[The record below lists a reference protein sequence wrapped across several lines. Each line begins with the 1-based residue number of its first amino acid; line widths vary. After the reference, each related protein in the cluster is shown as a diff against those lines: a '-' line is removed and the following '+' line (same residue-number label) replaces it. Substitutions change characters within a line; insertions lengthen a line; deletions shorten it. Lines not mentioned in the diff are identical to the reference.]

1 MDGWMDKWNRG
12 WDKQVLAVQDTLINV
27 TPKMSP
33 LGSFTKASM
42 EITSASPGT
51 HKDVGRNKCMCST
64 YIHVV

>member
-1 MDGWMDKWNRG
+1 MLG
-12 WDKQVLAVQDTLINV
+12 VQDTLINV

-51 HKDVGRNKCMCST
+51 THKNVGRNKCTCST
-64 YIHVV
+64 YVHAV

>member
-1 MDGWMDKWNRG
+1 M
-12 WDKQVLAVQDTLINV
+12 AVQDTLINV

-51 HKDVGRNKCMCST
+51 HKDIGRNKCTCSK
-64 YIHVV
+64 YVKSA

>member
-1 MDGWMDKWNRG
+1 M
-12 WDKQVLAVQDTLINV
+12 LAVQDTLINV

>member
-1 MDGWMDKWNRG
+1 M
-12 WDKQVLAVQDTLINV
+12 AVQNTLINV

-51 HKDVGRNKCMCST
+51 HMDVEGNKCTCSK
-64 YIHVV
+64 YVKSA